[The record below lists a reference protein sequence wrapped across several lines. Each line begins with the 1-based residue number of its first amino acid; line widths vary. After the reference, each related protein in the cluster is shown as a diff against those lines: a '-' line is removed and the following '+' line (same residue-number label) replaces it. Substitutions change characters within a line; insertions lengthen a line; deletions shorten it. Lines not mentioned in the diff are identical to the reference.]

1 MNLGSSRLSFASA
14 AAAFGAL
21 LFCASLN
28 AADTTVLTP
37 ANSPL
42 PGVGF
47 SLLRIF
53 GALVLVLALFLA
65 GVWLYRHWQRLT
77 LSRGR
82 APKLNLLEV
91 KALGNRHALY
101 VVGYEQQRLL
111 IASSPTGVTL
121 LTHLPEGDADETTM
135 AAPGPSFARAL
146 QQVMGPKP

>member
-1 MNLGSSRLSFASA
+1 MNLGSSRHPFASA
-14 AAAFGAL
+14 ATTVGV
-21 LFCASLN
+21 LFISASLN
-28 AADTTVLTP
+28 AAETTVLTP

-65 GVWLYRHWQRLT
+65 GVWLYKHWQRLT

-111 IASSPTGVTL
+111 IASSPAGVTL
-121 LTHLPEGDADETTM
+121 LTHLPEGDAAETTM
-135 AAPGPSFARAL
+135 APATPSFARAL
-146 QQVMGPKP
+146 QQVMGPKT

>member
-1 MNLGSSRLSFASA
+1 MNLGSRRLSFATA
-14 AAAFGAL
+14 AAAIGVLSLGARL
-21 LFCASLN
+21 S
-28 AADTTVLTP
+28 AAEPTVLTP

-65 GVWLYRHWQRLT
+65 GVWLYKHWQRLT

-111 IASSPTGVTL
+111 IASSPAGVTL
-121 LTHLPEGDADETTM
+121 LTHLPEGEASETMM
-135 AAPGPSFARAL
+135 AAPSPSFARAL
-146 QQVMGPKP
+146 QQVMGPKS